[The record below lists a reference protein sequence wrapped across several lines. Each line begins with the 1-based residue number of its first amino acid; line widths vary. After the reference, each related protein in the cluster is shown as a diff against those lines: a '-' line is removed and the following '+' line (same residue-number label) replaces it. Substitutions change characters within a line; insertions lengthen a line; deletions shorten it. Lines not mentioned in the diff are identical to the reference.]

1 MGDNRGG
8 EGWSAWGAGLL
19 SRLSHAQ
26 MFGAAEWERRG
37 ANRGAEKVRDIASSE
52 ERGMREEGEGG
63 GVGGGCRLLGEKDR
77 RKKPGTKSKRSAT
90 QKGKTEGTKA
100 APPR

>member
-26 MFGAAEWERRG
+26 MFGAAEVGVRG
-37 ANRGAEKVRDIASSE
+37 REQGSREGQRHHLVRGKG
-52 ERGMREEGEGG
+52 GMREEKRWDGKAAAVVTRGRGGREGG
-63 GVGGGCRLLGEKDR
+63 DADGRGRQI
-77 RKKPGTKSKRSAT
+77 S
-90 QKGKTEGTKA
+90 
-100 APPR
+100 